1 MEKKKFF
8 SYFKYVVFVALAIS
22 IIWGIFV
29 YTKNIKMAEG
39 TDTFNMYYINTDTNI
54 LEIEKRAIN
63 SVSDQKLMFN
73 TVVEEYFAGSKNANL
88 SLVLPKEFKVK
99 NKSYKNRTAYIDLV
113 GSYNEMPSYLKILSM
128 GSLVY
133 TLTDIDFID
142 NVCVSVEGKAVMDA
156 NNEKQA
162 VFNRENVMYN
172 PTVSPEKT
180 NWQVIYL
187 YFADQ
192 SGKKLVCQQR
202 GMEVKQSLSLEY
214 QIVEQLING
223 PDNSKSDQLQQ
234 TVPNSTKIR
243 DIKTEEGICYVN
255 LSRDFIKKNSSISE
269 PIVIYS
275 IVNSLTEFGN
285 VNRVQFLIEGEKINE
300 YSSDLD
306 FSKPFARNTLL
317 IKKK

>member
-1 MEKKKFF
+1 
-8 SYFKYVVFVALAIS
+8 
-22 IIWGIFV
+22 
-29 YTKNIKMAEG
+29 
-39 TDTFNMYYINTDTNI
+39 
-54 LEIEKRAIN
+54 
-63 SVSDQKLMFN
+63 
-73 TVVEEYFAGSKNANL
+73 
-88 SLVLPKEFKVK
+88 
-99 NKSYKNRTAYIDLV
+99 
-113 GSYNEMPSYLKILSM
+113 M

-223 PDNSKSDQLQQ
+223 PDNSKGDQLQQ

>member
-1 MEKKKFF
+1 MGNVKK
-8 SYFKYVVFVALAIS
+8 YFKYVLLVLLAV
-22 IIWGIFV
+22 IILCGIFV

-39 TDTFNMYYINTDTNI
+39 TDSFNMYYINLNTNT
-54 LEIEKRAIN
+54 LEVEQRAIN

-73 TVVEEYFAGSKNANL
+73 TVVEEYFSGSKNTNL

-99 NKSYKNRTAYIDLV
+99 NKSYKDKTAYIDLA
-113 GSYNEMPSYLKILSM
+113 GSYNDMTSDLRILSM

-142 NVCVSVEGKAVMDA
+142 NVCVSVEGKSLMDA
-156 NNEKQA
+156 NNEYSA

-192 SGKKLVCQQR
+192 SGEKLVCQQR
-202 GMEVKQSLSLEY
+202 GMEVKQSQSLEY
-214 QIVEQLING
+214 QIVEQLISG
-223 PDNSKSDQLQQ
+223 PDNSRGDNLQQ
-234 TVPNSTKIR
+234 TLPSDTKIR

-255 LSRDFIKKNSSISE
+255 LSRDFIKKNGAVSE
-269 PIVIYS
+269 PVIIYS
-275 IVNSLTEFGN
+275 IVNSLTEFDS

-300 YSSDLD
+300 YSGDLD
-306 FSKPFARNTLL
+306 FSKPFARNSGL
-317 IKKK
+317 IK